1 MSQSMHEATTAA
13 NAEPRP
19 RDHCVLRLDDLCI
32 RFGKTP
38 VVRHLSLDVKR
49 GECLAIVGES
59 GSGKSVSL
67 LASLGLLPGH
77 AHVTGTREF
86 TTLEGERLDLSALT
100 SRQWQCVRGNR
111 IGFVF
116 QEPMTSLNPLARV
129 GDQISESLRLH
140 QGLRGHAARQ
150 RVIELLKQVQLPR
163 PEELLEAWPHQLSG
177 GQRQRVMIAMA
188 MANQPPLMIAD
199 EPTTALDV
207 TVQQDILALLDRLR
221 RDQGMAMILISHD
234 LNLVRRHADRVIVMR
249 EGECIEQGPVSEVF
263 DSPSH
268 PYTRELLAAE
278 PEGVAAP
285 LDTEDAGT
293 PVLEARDLEVR
304 FSRPRKLFQKRPA
317 DFIALQPLDL
327 TLARGET
334 LGIVGESGSG
344 KTTLALAL
352 LKLQAA
358 RGEIRLENA
367 RIDTLDRNALRHK
380 RRQMQIVF
388 QDPYGSLSPRMPVTD
403 IISEGLRFHQPEL
416 SEDEVRQRVTQVM
429 REVELPAECADRY
442 PHEFSGGQRQ
452 RISLARALILEPHL
466 LVLDEPTS
474 ALDRSVQ
481 KQLIALLRDLQAR
494 HGLSYLFIS
503 HDLAVVRALA
513 HRVMV
518 LREGKLVES
527 GTTAEVLGNPREDYT
542 RALIQAAGLT

>member
-1 MSQSMHEATTAA
+1 MSHPSFSTDNAGATAS
-13 NAEPRP
+13 
-19 RDHCVLRLDDLCI
+19 VLRLDDLCI
-32 RFGKTP
+32 RFGQTP
-38 VVRHLSLDVKR
+38 VVRHLSLEVRR

-77 AHVTGTREF
+77 AHVTGQREF
-86 TTLEGERLDLSALT
+86 TPLDGKSLDLATLT
-100 SRQWQCVRGNR
+100 PRQWQRVRGGQ

-116 QEPMTSLNPLARV
+116 QEPMTSLNPLTRI
-129 GDQISESLRLH
+129 GEQISESLRLQ
-140 QGLRGHAARQ
+140 QGLRGNAARQ

-163 PEELLEAWPHQLSG
+163 PEELIDAWPHQLSG

-188 MANQPPLMIAD
+188 MANQPPLLIAD

-207 TVQQDILALLDRLR
+207 TVQQEILKLLDRLR

-249 EGECIEQGPVSEVF
+249 EGECIEQGRVSEVF
-263 DSPSH
+263 DSPKAE
-268 PYTRELLAAE
+268 YTRELLGAE
-278 PEGVAAP
+278 PEGLAGDLSA
-285 LDTEDAGT
+285 EDAAS
-293 PVLEARDLEVR
+293 PVLTARQLEVR
-304 FSRPRKLFQKRPA
+304 FSRSKKLFQKRPA
-317 DFIALQPLDL
+317 DFIAVHPLDL

-334 LGIVGESGSG
+334 LGVVGESGSG

-358 RGEIRLENA
+358 RGEIHLERE
-367 RIDTLDRNALRHK
+367 RIDTLDRNALRLR

-388 QDPYGSLSPRMPVTD
+388 QDPYGSLSPRMPVAD

-416 SEDEVRQRVTQVM
+416 SVDEIRLRVAQVLE
-429 REVELPAECADRY
+429 EVELPSACADRY

-452 RISLARALILEPHL
+452 RIALARALILEPRL

-481 KQLIALLRDLQAR
+481 KQLIALLRELQTR
-494 HGLSYLFIS
+494 RGLSYLFIS
-503 HDLAVVRALA
+503 HDLAVVRALS

-518 LREGKLVES
+518 LREGRLVET

-542 RALIQAAGLT
+542 RALIQAAGLA

>member
-1 MSQSMHEATTAA
+1 MNRPSPSPQATTTG
-13 NAEPRP
+13 AEPS
-19 RDHCVLRLDDLCI
+19 VLRLENLGI
-32 RFGKTP
+32 HFGKSE
-38 VVRHLSLDVKR
+38 VVKGLSLEVKR

-86 TTLEGERLDLSALT
+86 TAADGTTTDLAALT
-100 SRQWQCVRGNR
+100 PRQWQRVRGGR

-116 QEPMTSLNPLARV
+116 QEPMTSLNPLTRV
-129 GDQISESLRLH
+129 GEQIAESLRLH
-140 QGLRGHAARQ
+140 QGLRGNAARH
-150 RVIELLKQVQLPR
+150 RVLELLQQVQLPR
-163 PEELLEAWPHQLSG
+163 PAELIDAWPHQLSG

-188 MANQPPLMIAD
+188 MANEPPLLIAD

-207 TVQQDILALLDRLR
+207 TVQQEILALLDGLR
-221 RDQGMAMILISHD
+221 RNQGMAMVLISHD
-234 LNLVRRHADRVIVMR
+234 LNLVRRHADRVVVMR
-249 EGECIEQGPVSEVF
+249 HGECIEQGPVAQVF
-263 DSPSH
+263 DHPSAD
-268 PYTRELLAAE
+268 YTRELLAAE
-278 PEGVAAP
+278 PEGSAIALNEADAA
-285 LDTEDAGT
+285 T
-293 PVLEARDLEVR
+293 PVLEARRLEVR
-304 FSRPRKLFQKRPA
+304 FSRTRKLFQKRPA

-334 LGIVGESGSG
+334 LGVVGESGSG

-352 LKLQAA
+352 LKLQTS
-358 RGEIRLENA
+358 RGEIHLEGERLDTMDRHTLRA
-367 RIDTLDRNALRHK
+367 R

-388 QDPYGSLSPRMPVTD
+388 QDPYGSLSPRMPVSD
-403 IISEGLRFHQPEL
+403 IISEGLRFHHPAL
-416 SEDEVRQRVTQVM
+416 SESEVNQRVAQVLE
-429 REVELPAECADRY
+429 EVELPAACADRY

-452 RISLARALILEPHL
+452 RIALARALILEPRL

-494 HGLSYLFIS
+494 RSLSYLFIS
-503 HDLAVVRALA
+503 HDLAVVRALS

-518 LREGKLVES
+518 LRDGKLIET
-527 GTTAEVLGNPREDYT
+527 GTTTQVLGNPQQDYT
-542 RALIQAAGLT
+542 RALIKAAGLSRQ

>member
-1 MSQSMHEATTAA
+1 MSHPTSPADNTAA
-13 NAEPRP
+13 AAS
-19 RDHCVLRLDDLCI
+19 VLRLDDLCI
-32 RFGKTP
+32 RFGQTP
-38 VVRHLSLDVKR
+38 VVRHLSLEVRR

-77 AHVTGTREF
+77 AHVTGQREF
-86 TTLEGERLDLSALT
+86 TRPDGKTLDLAALT
-100 SRQWQCVRGNR
+100 PRQWQRVRGGQ

-116 QEPMTSLNPLARV
+116 QEPMTSLNPLTRV
-129 GDQISESLRLH
+129 GEQICESLRLQ
-140 QGLRGHAARQ
+140 QGLRGNAARQ
-150 RVIELLKQVQLPR
+150 RVLELLCQVQLPR
-163 PEELLEAWPHQLSG
+163 PEELIDAWPHQLSG

-188 MANQPPLMIAD
+188 MANQPPLLIAD

-207 TVQQDILALLDRLR
+207 TVQQEILQLLDRLR
-221 RDQGMAMILISHD
+221 RDQGMAMVLISHD

-249 EGECIEQGPVSEVF
+249 DGECIEQGRVDEVF
-263 DSPSH
+263 DAPQAD
-268 PYTRELLAAE
+268 YTRELLAAE
-278 PEGVAAP
+278 PEGLASDLSA
-285 LDTEDAGT
+285 EDAAT
-293 PVLEARDLEVR
+293 PVLAARKLEVR
-304 FSRPRKLFQKRPA
+304 FARSKKLFQKRPA
-317 DFIALQPLDL
+317 DFVAVHPLDL

-334 LGIVGESGSG
+334 LGVVGESGSG

-358 RGEIRLENA
+358 KGEIHLENE
-367 RIDTLDRNALRHK
+367 RIDTLDRNTLRLR

-388 QDPYGSLSPRMPVTD
+388 QDPYGSLSPRMPVAG
-403 IISEGLRFHQPEL
+403 IISEGLRFHHPTL
-416 SEDEVRQRVTQVM
+416 SEDEVRLRVAQVLE
-429 REVELPAECADRY
+429 EVELPSACADRY

-452 RISLARALILEPHL
+452 RIALARALILEPRL

-481 KQLIALLRDLQAR
+481 KQLIALLRELQTR
-494 HGLSYLFIS
+494 RGLSYLFIS
-503 HDLAVVRALA
+503 HDLAVVRALS

-518 LREGKLVES
+518 LREGRLVET

-542 RALIQAAGLT
+542 RALIQAAGLA